1 MSSFSD
7 AHELPE
13 IPLIAGNLLRVMLAR
28 QMQIWSVLHPSDTDQ
43 RLVYSLAA
51 TFIGRMCLSGDVVG
65 LDDRQW
71 DIVRRAIALY
81 RGASSIIRSGRSRRG
96 GARGPSLRHPTGWQS
111 VTRYSD
117 DGSGLLVVL
126 HTFSKGPGSV
136 QIPLNGSWRIE
147 ESLSCGS
154 TSLLVEEGE
163 LRIDGLRDF
172 EGVVVR
178 LTPAWTGERRE
189 LVSAQP

>member
-7 AHELPE
+7 AHEVPE

-71 DIVRRAIALY
+71 DIVRRAIALHQ
-81 RGASSIIRSGRSRRG
+81 RASPIIQSGRSRRG
-96 GARGPSLRHPTGWQS
+96 GVRGPSMRHPTGWQS
-111 VTRYSD
+111 VTRYAD
-117 DGSGLLVVL
+117 DGRGLLVVL

-136 QIPLNGSWRIE
+136 QLPLNGSWRIE

-178 LTPAWTGERRE
+178 LTPARTGKGES
-189 LVSAQP
+189 L

>member
-1 MSSFSD
+1 
-7 AHELPE
+7 
-13 IPLIAGNLLRVMLAR
+13 
-28 QMQIWSVLHPSDTDQ
+28 MQIWSVLYPSDTDQ
-43 RLVYSLAA
+43 RLIYSLAA

-65 LDDRQW
+65 LDELQW

-81 RGASSIIRSGRSRRG
+81 QGASPIIRSGRSHRG
-96 GARGPSLRHPTGWQS
+96 GVRGPSLRHPTGWQS
-111 VTRYSD
+111 VTRYAD

-136 QIPLNGSWRIE
+136 QIPLSGSWRIE
-147 ESLSCGS
+147 GSLSCGS

-172 EGVVVR
+172 DGVVVR
-178 LTPAWTGERRE
+178 LIPG
-189 LVSAQP
+189 